1 MKLIA
6 ISGGVD
12 SMVLAHKY
20 KDKNVV
26 LAFVNYNVRSDTKVD
41 QKIVEEFA
49 KKNNIKLEKLIL
61 DGSIPLNENF
71 ENWARNIRYEFFK
84 KIYKKYDCSQ
94 LLIAHHKDDQLE
106 TCIMQELKNNN
117 KLFFGMKQKTTYLG
131 MKIYRPF
138 LNKYWKNEI
147 YEIAKKN
154 FIGFNDDYTNYEE
167 KYTRNKIRKELSVL
181 SNEKKQKQLDKYNQ
195 INENNKKIIKKINNE
210 YRLWRRMNFSIENF
224 KKIKQKEEVIKKYV
238 NLRQQNIN
246 LNSNILK
253 NIVIFIESNKK
264 DGDFLLTNNNYISK
278 KNNKIIFKKN

>member
-154 FIGFNDDYTNYEE
+154 FIDFNDDYTNYEE

>member
-154 FIGFNDDYTNYEE
+154 FIDFNDDYTNYEE

-224 KKIKQKEEVIKKYV
+224 KKIKSKEEVIKKYV
-238 NLRQQNIN
+238 NLRQKNIN

>member
-84 KIYKKYDCSQ
+84 KVYKKYNCSQ

-154 FIGFNDDYTNYEE
+154 FIDFNDDYTNYEE

-181 SNEKKQKQLDKYNQ
+181 SNEKKQNQLDKYNQ
-195 INENNKKIIKKINNE
+195 INENNKKIIKKINDE